1 MGQQAKDLE
10 HGISDRGFRIL
21 KAHVD
26 HLVEPLPD
34 HQLLALAD
42 ALHATLRQRRADRRA
57 DRSRIVHLDA
67 RPA

>member
-1 MGQQAKDLE
+1 MGHQDRGLE
-10 HGISDRGFRIL
+10 HGISERGFRIL

-57 DRSRIVHLDA
+57 DRNRIVQLDA
-67 RPA
+67 RHI